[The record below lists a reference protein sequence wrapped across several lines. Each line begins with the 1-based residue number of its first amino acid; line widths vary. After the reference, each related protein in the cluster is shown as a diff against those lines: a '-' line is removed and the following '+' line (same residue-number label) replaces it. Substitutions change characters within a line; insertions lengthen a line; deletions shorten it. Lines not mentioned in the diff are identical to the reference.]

1 MDFDHQLRNA
11 LERTQPSADFAGRV
25 IRAAGKQATRRNVW
39 VAWKRWI
46 AVPIAASI
54 LVLAVGIEQQ
64 RRQRIQGEAAKAQL
78 IQAFEITS
86 GKLGRIQKKV
96 RGVLK

>member
-1 MDFDHQLRNA
+1 MDFDNQLRNA

-25 IRAAGKQATRRNVW
+25 IRAAGKQPARHNA
-39 VAWKRWI
+39 AWKRWVAI
-46 AVPIAASI
+46 PIAASI

-64 RRQRIQGEAAKAQL
+64 RRQRLQGQVAKAQL
-78 IQAFEITS
+78 IQALEITS

>member
-25 IRAAGKQATRRNVW
+25 IRAAGKATRRNVW
-39 VAWKRWI
+39 AAWKRWI